1 MNWDQALR
9 LRHIKCFLQ
18 VARVESVSLA
28 AASLNITQPAVSKT
42 IKELEELL
50 QTPLFDRVGR
60 RLQLNEQGRIFQNHA
75 AASWLELSKAK
86 DRLSRETR
94 RRELRIGSLPTAATE
109 LVPDAVLAFSKDT
122 PNSQLKVRTGPN
134 WMLFN
139 QLRDGQLDLVVGR
152 MPDADLL
159 TDIAFEQFY
168 SEDVVCVVRPDHPIL
183 FADHPSD
190 HFLNYPLVMPPKGAV
205 IRPTVERYLTS
216 IGMTGAQGAV
226 ETVSLPIGRR
236 IVKQSDYIWFI
247 SRGVVM
253 DELLNG
259 SLISCPLQ
267 SDLLAG
273 PVGVFTLAN
282 ATPDVERSAF
292 VQILRDLSQRL
303 RK

>member
-1 MNWDQALR
+1 
-9 LRHIKCFLQ
+9 
-18 VARVESVSLA
+18 LA

-86 DRLSRETR
+86 ARLSRETR

-109 LVPDAVLAFSKDT
+109 LVPDAVLTFSKDT

-152 MPDADLL
+152 MPDSDLL

-183 FADHPSD
+183 FVD
-190 HFLNYPLVMPPKGAV
+190 
-205 IRPTVERYLTS
+205 
-216 IGMTGAQGAV
+216 Q
-226 ETVSLPIGRR
+226 IGRR
-236 IVKQSDYIWFI
+236 IVQRSDYIWFI

>member
-1 MNWDQALR
+1 M
-9 LRHIKCFLQ
+9 
-18 VARVESVSLA
+18 SLA

-168 SEDVVCVVRPDHPIL
+168 SEDVVL
-183 FADHPSD
+183 
-190 HFLNYPLVMPPKGAV
+190 
-205 IRPTVERYLTS
+205 
-216 IGMTGAQGAV
+216 
-226 ETVSLPIGRR
+226 
-236 IVKQSDYIWFI
+236 
-247 SRGVVM
+247 
-253 DELLNG
+253 
-259 SLISCPLQ
+259 SLIH
-267 SDLLAG
+267 
-273 PVGVFTLAN
+273 
-282 ATPDVERSAF
+282 
-292 VQILRDLSQRL
+292 I
-303 RK
+303 

>member
-1 MNWDQALR
+1 
-9 LRHIKCFLQ
+9 
-18 VARVESVSLA
+18 
-28 AASLNITQPAVSKT
+28 
-42 IKELEELL
+42 
-50 QTPLFDRVGR
+50 
-60 RLQLNEQGRIFQNHA
+60 
-75 AASWLELSKAK
+75 
-86 DRLSRETR
+86 
-94 RRELRIGSLPTAATE
+94 
-109 LVPDAVLAFSKDT
+109 
-122 PNSQLKVRTGPN
+122 
-134 WMLFN
+134 MLFN

-152 MPDADLL
+152 MPDAEML

-183 FADHPSD
+183 DADHPSD

-236 IVKQSDYIWFI
+236 IVQRSDYIWFI

-292 VQILRDLSQRL
+292 VQILRELSQRL

>member
-1 MNWDQALR
+1 MMWDHALR
-9 LRHIKCFLQ
+9 LRHIKCFLE
-18 VARVESVSLA
+18 VARVESVTLA

-42 IKELEELL
+42 IKELEAILET
-50 QTPLFDRVGR
+50 QLFDRVGR
-60 RLQLNEQGRIFQNHA
+60 QLHLNEQGRIFQNHA

-86 DRLSRETR
+86 DRLTKEQR

-109 LVPDAVLAFSKDT
+109 LVPDAVLAFSQDN

-159 TDIAFEQFY
+159 TDITFEQFY

-183 FADHPSD
+183 LEDQPSG

-216 IGMTGAQGAV
+216 IGLKGAQGAV

-236 IVKQSDYIWFI
+236 IVQRSDYIWFI
-247 SRGVVM
+247 SRGVVI

-273 PVGVFTLAN
+273 PVGVFTVAN
-282 ATPDVERSAF
+282 ATPDIERSAF
-292 VQILRDLSQRL
+292 VQILRNLSVRL
-303 RK
+303 RR

>member
-1 MNWDQALR
+1 MIWDHALR
-9 LRHIKCFLQ
+9 LRHIKCFLE
-18 VARVESVSLA
+18 VARVESVTLA

-42 IKELEELL
+42 IKELEAILET
-50 QTPLFDRVGR
+50 QLFDRVGR
-60 RLQLNEQGRIFQNHA
+60 QLHLNEQGRIFQNHA

-86 DRLSRETR
+86 DRLTKEQR

-109 LVPDAVLAFSKDT
+109 LVPDAVLAFSQDN

-159 TDIAFEQFY
+159 TDITFEQFY

-183 FADHPSD
+183 LADQPSG

-216 IGMTGAQGAV
+216 IGLKGAQGAV

-236 IVKQSDYIWFI
+236 IVQRSDYIWFI
-247 SRGVVM
+247 SRGVVI

-282 ATPDVERSAF
+282 ATPDIERSAF
-292 VQILRDLSQRL
+292 VQILRNLSVRL
-303 RK
+303 RR